1 VKVINTVI
9 ARIED
14 GMRRHG
20 IEPPR
25 SEGADFDHQT

>member
-1 VKVINTVI
+1 VIQTVI

-20 IEPPR
+20 MEPPP
-25 SEGADFDHQT
+25 SMGADLDPAT